1 MGTALTSGVAKAYRE
16 GTHRLVSPQETVE
29 RVRPF
34 MASMGITRIADVT
47 GLDSI
52 GIPVVMVIRPNS
64 RSIAVSQGKGLDLW
78 AAKASGLMES
88 IEGYH
93 AEFMTT
99 LPLKY
104 DTYNALSRTHRLT
117 EVTDMAREDPSL
129 YHHDR
134 PLLWIEGFDLL
145 ADEPAWVPYELVH
158 TIYTVDKTLCPGNFA
173 ASSNGL
179 ASGNH
184 LLEAIS
190 HAICEVVE
198 RDATTLWSLLS
209 AEERDQRRI
218 DLDTVDDP
226 GCREVLD
233 KYERAGVM
241 VGVWESTSDVGLPC
255 FECGIVDRESKGLR
269 DLYSAGGSGCHPAR
283 EIALLRALT
292 EAAQSRAA
300 CISGSRDDMFRTMY
314 DRAMVPEAIDSLRE
328 QLAAPTAHRDFR
340 KAPTWDE
347 DTLDGDVAWELKRL
361 QAIGIEHV
369 VVLDLT
375 KPEFGLPVARVIIPG
390 LEAKGVVPNCR
401 YGQRART
408 FMDAKS

>member
-1 MGTALTSGVAKAYRE
+1 MVTATTSGVPKAYRA
-16 GTHRLVSPQETVE
+16 GTHRLVSPQETLE

-47 GLDSI
+47 GLDCI
-52 GIPVVMVIRPNS
+52 GIPVVMVVRPNS

-78 AAKASGLMES
+78 AAKASGVMES
-88 IEGYH
+88 VEGYH
-93 AEFMTT
+93 AEYMTT

-104 DTYNALSRTHRLT
+104 DSYTELSRTHRLADVT
-117 EVTDMAREDPSL
+117 EMAREDPSL
-129 YHHDR
+129 FHLDR
-134 PLLWIEGFDLL
+134 PLLWIQGFDLL
-145 ADEPAWVPYELVH
+145 AEEPVWLPYELVH

-190 HAICEVVE
+190 HALCEVVE
-198 RDATTLWSLLS
+198 RDATTLWSLMSEEEHDQLRVDLS
-209 AEERDQRRI
+209 
-218 DLDTVDDP
+218 TVDDP

-233 KYERAGVM
+233 RYERAGVA
-241 VGVWESTSDVGLPC
+241 VGVWESTTDVGIPC
-255 FECGIVDRESKGLR
+255 FECAIVDRESNGLR

-300 CISGSRDDMFRTMY
+300 CISGSRDDLFRTMY
-314 DRAMVPEAIDSLRE
+314 DRAMSPEAINGLR
-328 QLAAPTAHRDFR
+328 QRLAAPTARRDFH
-340 KAPTWDE
+340 KAPTWEE
-347 DTLDGDVAWELKRL
+347 DTLDGDVAWELSKL
-361 QAIGIEHV
+361 QAAGIEHV
-369 VVLDLT
+369 VVVDLT
-375 KPEFGLPVARVIIPG
+375 KPGFGLPVARVVIPG

-401 YGQRART
+401 YGRRAHA
-408 FMDAKS
+408 FMEAKR

>member
-1 MGTALTSGVAKAYRE
+1 MATSLTPGLAKAYRA

-47 GLDSI
+47 GLDCI
-52 GIPVVMVIRPNS
+52 GVPVVMVVRPNS

-88 IEGYH
+88 VEGYH
-93 AEFMTT
+93 AEYLTT

-104 DTYNALSRTHRLT
+104 DSYAELSRTHRLADVA
-117 EVTDMAREDPSL
+117 EMAREDPCL
-129 YHHDR
+129 FHHDR
-134 PLLWIEGFDLL
+134 PLLWIQGFDLL
-145 ADEPAWVPYELVH
+145 AEEPVWLPYELVH

-198 RDATTLWSLLS
+198 RDATTLFFLLS
-209 AEERDQRRI
+209 EEERDRRRI
-218 DLDTVDDP
+218 DPDTVDDP

-233 KYERAGVM
+233 KYEQAGVT
-241 VGVWESTSDVGLPC
+241 VGVWESTTDVGLPC

-283 EIALLRALT
+283 EVALLRALT

-300 CISGSRDDMFRTMY
+300 CISGSRDDLFRTMY
-314 DRAMVPEAIDSLRE
+314 DRAMSPEAIDGLR
-328 QLAAPTAHRDFR
+328 QRLATGTPSRDFR
-340 KAPTWDE
+340 KVPTWE
-347 DTLDGDVAWELKRL
+347 GDTLDGDVAWELKRL
-361 QAIGIEHV
+361 QGIGIEHV
-369 VVLDLT
+369 FVVDLT

-401 YGQRART
+401 YGRRALAH
-408 FMDAKS
+408 MEVKQ

>member
-1 MGTALTSGVAKAYRE
+1 MTLASAVAAKADRA
-16 GTHRLVSPQETVE
+16 GTHRLVSPHETVE

-47 GLDSI
+47 GLDCI
-52 GIPVVMVIRPNS
+52 GIPVVMVVRPNS
-64 RSIAVSQGKGLDLW
+64 RSVAVSQGKGLDVW

-88 IEGYH
+88 VEGYH
-93 AEFMTT
+93 AEYMT

-104 DTYNALSRTHRLT
+104 CSYAELSRTHRVAD
-117 EVTDMAREDPSL
+117 VTDLPREDPSL
-129 YHHDR
+129 FHEHR

-145 ADEPAWVPYELVH
+145 QDEAVWVPHELVH
-158 TIYTVDKTLCPGNFA
+158 TIYTVDKMACPGNFA

-190 HAICEVVE
+190 HGICEVVE

-209 AEERDQRRI
+209 HAEQDERRI

-226 GCREVLD
+226 ACREVLD
-233 KYERAGVM
+233 RYERARIA
-241 VGVWESTSDVGLPC
+241 VGVWDASTDVGLAS
-255 FECGIVDRESKGLR
+255 FECSIVDRENKGPF

-292 EAAQSRAA
+292 EAAQSRTA
-300 CISGSRDDMFRTMY
+300 CISGSRDDLFRTMY
-314 DRAMVPEAIDSLRE
+314 ERAGSPEA
-328 QLAAPTAHRDFR
+328 LAALRRRLAADTARRDFR
-340 KAPTWDE
+340 DVPTWE
-347 DTLDGDVAWELKRL
+347 GETLDRDVAWELKRL
-361 QAIGIEHV
+361 ETAGMERVIV
-369 VVLDLT
+369 VDLT

-390 LEAKGVVPNCR
+390 LEARGVVPNCQ
-401 YGQRART
+401 YGPRARAR
-408 FMDAKS
+408 MDKKR

>member
-1 MGTALTSGVAKAYRE
+1 MAPVAGPSVAKAYRA
-16 GTHRLVSPQETVE
+16 GTHRSISPQETVE

-47 GLDSI
+47 GLDCI
-52 GIPVVMVIRPNS
+52 GIPVVMVVRPNS

-88 IEGYH
+88 VEGYH
-93 AEFMTT
+93 AEYMTS

-104 DTYNALSRTHRLT
+104 DSYAELSRTHRLADVS
-117 EVTDMAREDPSL
+117 EMAREDPCL
-129 YHHDR
+129 FHHDR

-145 ADEPAWVPYELVH
+145 AEEAVWVPYELVH

-184 LLEAIS
+184 ILEAIS

-198 RDATTLWSLLS
+198 RDATTLWSLMS
-209 AEERDQRRI
+209 EEERERRRI

-226 GCREVLD
+226 ACREVLD

-241 VGVWESTSDVGLPC
+241 VGVWDSTTDIGLPC
-255 FECGIVDRESKGLR
+255 FECGIVDRENKGMR

-300 CISGSRDDMFRTMY
+300 CISGSRDDLFRSVY
-314 DRAMVPEAIDSLRE
+314 DRAMSPEAIESLRSR
-328 QLAAPTAHRDFR
+328 LADGRAGRDFR
-340 KAPTWDE
+340 SVPTWPGE
-347 DTLDGDVAWELKRL
+347 TLDEDVAWELKRL
-361 QAIGIEHV
+361 QAIGLQHV
-369 VVLDLT
+369 IVVDLT

-401 YGQRART
+401 YGRRALA
-408 FMDAKS
+408 FMEAKP

>member
-1 MGTALTSGVAKAYRE
+1 MGEVSTSGVAKAYRA

-47 GLDSI
+47 GLDCI
-52 GIPVVMVIRPNS
+52 GIPVVMVVRPNS

-88 IEGYH
+88 VEGYH
-93 AEFMTT
+93 AEYMTT

-104 DTYNALSRTHRLT
+104 DSYTELSRTHRLADVT
-117 EVTDMAREDPSL
+117 EMAREDPSL
-129 YHHDR
+129 FHHDR
-134 PLLWIEGFDLL
+134 PLLWIQGFDLL
-145 ADEPAWVPYELVH
+145 AEEAVWLPYELVH

-198 RDATTLWSLLS
+198 RDATTLWSLMS
-209 AEERDQRRI
+209 EEEHDQRRI

-233 KYERAGVM
+233 KYDRAGVL
-241 VGVWESTSDVGLPC
+241 VGVWESTTDIGLPC
-255 FECGIVDRESKGLR
+255 FECGIVDRESKGVR

-300 CISGSRDDMFRTMY
+300 CISGSRDDLFRAMY
-314 DRAMVPEAIDSLRE
+314 DRAMSPEAIDSLRRR
-328 QLAAPTAHRDFR
+328 LTTGPARRDFR
-340 KAPTWDE
+340 KAPTWE
-347 DTLDGDVAWELKRL
+347 GDTLDADVAWELKRL
-361 QAIGIEHV
+361 QAIGVEHV
-369 VVLDLT
+369 VVVDLT
-375 KPEFGLPVARVIIPG
+375 KPEFGLPVARVVIPG

-401 YGQRART
+401 YGRRALAY
-408 FMDAKS
+408 MDAKQ